1 MSSSQRITEYE
12 RKRLE
17 NIKRNDELLASLK
30 IKSKL
35 ADLSSSAKRHRAET
49 KSYKLSPEKKARSET
64 PIVIRRSLR
73 TQGKAPD
80 LSGLKD
86 DFSEPTKKS
95 TTLKSQ
101 VSPNQSPKKLEPISM
116 RDANTCSESDELLVN
131 KILSVCKGS
140 GLDGDGDGDGERKCR
155 VRVSVDLESMELAP
169 ENVARVV
176 PNRILSV
183 KFFPSAG
190 LRMVVVGNKFGN
202 LGFWNVDLDNED
214 GDGDGIYLY
223 QPHPSPVS
231 AILIHPFS
239 LNKIITSCYGGLVRS
254 LDVEKETF
262 GLVYSTEHAI
272 FSMAQQ
278 PDDANNLYLGEGH
291 GVVNI
296 WDERSA
302 RSSFSWEL
310 HDSRINTIDFNPEN
324 TNMMATSSSDGTAC
338 IWDLRKIGKSKPK
351 SLKVITRERAVHSA
365 YFSPSG
371 DRLATTSLDDKIGVL
386 GGANYED
393 EFMLYHYNQTGR
405 WLSSFKGVWGWDDS
419 YIFIGNMKRGV
430 DVISTLQQRL
440 VTTLES
446 PHMTA
451 IPCRFDPHPFYP
463 GMLAGATSGGQVY
476 IWT

>member
-1 MSSSQRITEYE
+1 MASERLTEYE

-35 ADLSSSAKRHRAET
+35 ADLSSAAKRHRPET
-49 KSYKLSPEKKARSET
+49 KSYKVSPEKKARLET

-80 LSGLKD
+80 SAGLKH
-86 DFSEPTKKS
+86 DFTEPSKKS
-95 TTLKSQ
+95 ITLKSQ
-101 VSPNQSPKKLEPISM
+101 IIPNQSARERAPISM
-116 RDANTCSESDELLVN
+116 RDANICAESDESLVN
-131 KILSVCKGS
+131 KILSVCNEN
-140 GLDGDGDGDGERKCR
+140 GDRKVR
-155 VRVSVDLESMELAP
+155 VRGSIDLDSMELVP

-183 KFFPSAG
+183 KFLPSPD

-202 LGFWNVDLDNED
+202 LGFWNVDSENEED
-214 GDGDGIYLY
+214 GGGGGDGIYMY
-223 QPHPSPVS
+223 HPHPSPVS
-231 AILIHPFS
+231 AILIQPFS

-254 LDVEKETF
+254 LDVEKQTF
-262 GLVYSTEHAI
+262 DLVYSSEDAI
-272 FSMAQQ
+272 FSMFQKH
-278 PDDANNLYLGEGH
+278 DDVSNLYLGEGH
-291 GVVNI
+291 GVVSI
-296 WDERSA
+296 WDQRSA
-302 RSSFSWEL
+302 MSSFSWDL

-338 IWDLRKIGKSKPK
+338 IWDLRKVGKSKPS
-351 SLKVITRERAVHSA
+351 SLRVITRERAVHSA

-386 GGANYED
+386 SGANYED
-393 EFMLYHYNQTGR
+393 EFMITHNNQTGR
-405 WLSSFKGVWGWDDS
+405 WLSSFKSVWGWDDS
-419 YIFIGNMKRGV
+419 YLFVGNMKRGV
-430 DVISTLQQRL
+430 DVVSTEEKRI
-440 VTTLES
+440 VSTLES

-451 IPCRFDPHPFYP
+451 IPCRFDAHPYNP

-476 IWT
+476 IWTL

>member
-1 MSSSQRITEYE
+1 MASSQKMTDYE

-35 ADLSSSAKRHRAET
+35 ADLSASSKRPRAET
-49 KSYKLSPEKKARSET
+49 KSYKVSPEKKARFET

-80 LSGLKD
+80 SPGLKD

-101 VSPNQSPKKLEPISM
+101 ISPNESPKKLGPISM
-116 RDANTCSESDELLVN
+116 RDANTCTESDETLVN
-131 KILSVCKGS
+131 KILSVCKES
-140 GLDGDGDGDGERKCR
+140 ELDGDGEKKCR
-155 VRVSVDLESMELAP
+155 VRASVDLEAMELEP
-169 ENVARVV
+169 ENIARVV

-183 KFFPSAG
+183 KFFPSAD
-190 LRMVVVGNKFGN
+190 LRMVAVGNKFGD
-202 LGFWNVDLDNED
+202 LGFWNVDYENED
-214 GDGDGIYLY
+214 GDGIYMY
-223 QPHPSPVS
+223 RPHPSPVS

-239 LNKIITSCYGGLVRS
+239 LNKIISSCYGGLVRS

-262 GLVYSTEHAI
+262 GLVYSTEDAI
-272 FSMAQQ
+272 FSMSQQ
-278 PDDANNLYLGEGH
+278 PDDVNSLYLGEGH
-291 GVVNI
+291 GVVSI
-296 WDERSA
+296 WDE
-302 RSSFSWEL
+302 
-310 HDSRINTIDFNPEN
+310 
-324 TNMMATSSSDGTAC
+324 SSSDGTAC
-338 IWDLRKIGKSKPK
+338 IWDLRKLGKSKPD

-371 DRLATTSLDDKIGVL
+371 GCLATTSLDDKIGVL
-386 GGANYED
+386 SGANYED
-393 EFMLYHYNQTGR
+393 EFLLYHYNQTGR
-405 WLSSFKGVWGWDDS
+405 WLSSFNRGVWGWDDS
-419 YIFIGNMKRGV
+419 YIFVGNMKRGV
-430 DVISTLQQRL
+430 DVISTEQKRL

-451 IPCRFDPHPFYP
+451 IPCRFDPHPFIP

-476 IWT
+476 IWTN

>member
-1 MSSSQRITEYE
+1 MSSQRITEYE

-35 ADLSSSAKRHRAET
+35 ADLSSSAKRHRVET

-116 RDANTCSESDELLVN
+116 RDANTCSESDETLVN

-140 GLDGDGDGDGERKCR
+140 GLDGDGERKCR

-202 LGFWNVDLDNED
+202 LGFWNVDSDNED

-223 QPHPSPVS
+223 QPHPSPV
-231 AILIHPFS
+231 
-239 LNKIITSCYGGLVRS
+239 
-254 LDVEKETF
+254 
-262 GLVYSTEHAI
+262 
-272 FSMAQQ
+272 
-278 PDDANNLYLGEGH
+278 
-291 GVVNI
+291 
-296 WDERSA
+296 
-302 RSSFSWEL
+302 
-310 HDSRINTIDFNPEN
+310 
-324 TNMMATSSSDGTAC
+324 
-338 IWDLRKIGKSKPK
+338 
-351 SLKVITRERAVHSA
+351 
-365 YFSPSG
+365 
-371 DRLATTSLDDKIGVL
+371 LDDKIGVL
-386 GGANYED
+386 SGANYED

-419 YIFIGNMKRGV
+419 YIFVGNMKRGV
-430 DVISTLQQRL
+430 DVISIEQRRL
-440 VTTLES
+440 VATLES